1 MACRTPGKSLYRLL
15 AAACSNHDIGMIA
28 ESAGCIQQQS
38 SGIEQACWIIAY
50 LIPPV
55 NNYPEHTDTPA
66 GFSLPPVILA
76 NASSPVNSD
85 STRVEISS
93 RRMR

>member
-1 MACRTPGKSLYRLL
+1 ML
-15 AAACSNHDIGMIA
+15 A
-28 ESAGCIQQQS
+28 ESIGCIQELS

-66 GFSLPPVILA
+66 GFTLPPVILA
-76 NASSPVNSD
+76 DASSPVNSD
-85 STRVEISS
+85 STHVEISS
-93 RRMR
+93 GRMR